1 MLYIG
6 RFAVSIILTGLLAS
20 NLWAATPFRVGVV
33 SGGPHTLIDLGA
45 KVPTGYAPEFFQKF
59 VFPEIAKKFSLEI
72 QWDLSPASR
81 LLKEVEKGRLD
92 MIFMVVKNPD
102 REKVMA
108 FSAEPFLSEPGGIIV
123 AKEFPIEGG
132 VISPEQLKERIVG
145 QMGGTF
151 IPEFFSSYKIRSY
164 ELSGEDIGNRLMNLV
179 GSKRIDAVFVHLHSV
194 TEHILKSHD
203 LSHSL
208 KAVPLS
214 KAVAQFEVYIG
225 FKKNI
230 DPAIKKQIDEL
241 IRKNRKF
248 YPQKSS

>member
-1 MLYIG
+1 MLCFG
-6 RFAVSIILTGLLAS
+6 RFIFSIILAS
-20 NLWAATPFRVGVV
+20 LFALNSGAATPFRVGVV
-33 SGGPHTLIDLGA
+33 SGGPHTLVDQGA

-81 LLKEVEKGRLD
+81 LLKEIEKGRLD
-92 MIFMVVKNPD
+92 MMFLLVKNPE
-102 REKVMA
+102 REKIMV

-123 AKEFPIEGG
+123 GKDFPIENG
-132 VISPEQLKERIVG
+132 VVTPDQLRDRIVG
-145 QMGGTF
+145 QMSGTY
-151 IPEFFSSYKIRSY
+151 IPQFFATYKIKSY

-179 GSKRIDAVFVHLHSV
+179 GSKRIDAVFVHLYSV
-194 TEHILKSHD
+194 TDYILKLHD
-203 LSHSL
+203 LNHAL

-214 KAVAQFEVYIG
+214 KAVPAFEVYIG
-225 FKKNI
+225 FKKSI

-248 YPQKSS
+248 YPSRMV